1 MRRES
6 HVRICERLGVKFPG
20 PTRHRLLTS
29 AITPYGEARCASRN
43 RTRRGPPYMPLK
55 KRLLA
60 YTVSARMPSL
70 ARMSEMNGNIWLF
83 AISLLMVVAVLAF
96 AILTGFAPYGSP
108 AEVIKTFY
116 SACNSGNYS
125 VAERL
130 LVPEANRVLT
140 RHIGAVDG
148 GLRGICD
155 EETKQG
161 HLQKVEILQQ
171 EVRGE
176 VAQVRYMLYYAD
188 GSAIE
193 ESQGLVVKHWVWKI
207 AP

>member
-1 MRRES
+1 
-6 HVRICERLGVKFPG
+6 
-20 PTRHRLLTS
+20 
-29 AITPYGEARCASRN
+29 
-43 RTRRGPPYMPLK
+43 
-55 KRLLA
+55 
-60 YTVSARMPSL
+60 
-70 ARMSEMNGNIWLF
+70 MNGTILLLF
-83 AISLLMVVAVLAF
+83 AMCLAMLVAVLAF
-96 AILTGFAPYGSP
+96 AMLTGFAPYGSP
-108 AEVIKTFY
+108 ADVIKTFY
-116 SACNSGNYS
+116 SACNSSDYP
-125 VAERL
+125 VAEGL

-140 RHIGAVDG
+140 RHIGAVEG

-155 EETKQG
+155 EATKQG

-193 ESQGLVVKHWVWKI
+193 ESQGLVVKLWVWKI

>member
-1 MRRES
+1 
-6 HVRICERLGVKFPG
+6 
-20 PTRHRLLTS
+20 
-29 AITPYGEARCASRN
+29 
-43 RTRRGPPYMPLK
+43 
-55 KRLLA
+55 
-60 YTVSARMPSL
+60 
-70 ARMSEMNGNIWLF
+70 MNGTILLLF
-83 AISLLMVVAVLAF
+83 AMCLAMLVAVLAF
-96 AILTGFAPYGSP
+96 AMLTGFAPYGSP
-108 AEVIKTFY
+108 ADVIKTFY
-116 SACNSGNYS
+116 SACNSRSYP

-140 RHIGAVDG
+140 RHIGAVEG

-155 EETKQG
+155 EATKQG
-161 HLQKVEILQQ
+161 HLQKVEILEQ

>member
-1 MRRES
+1 
-6 HVRICERLGVKFPG
+6 
-20 PTRHRLLTS
+20 
-29 AITPYGEARCASRN
+29 
-43 RTRRGPPYMPLK
+43 
-55 KRLLA
+55 
-60 YTVSARMPSL
+60 MPSL
-70 ARMSEMNGNIWLF
+70 AKMWEMNGTMSLL
-83 AISLLMVVAVLAF
+83 AISLLMLAVLAF
-96 AILTGFAPYGSP
+96 AILSGFAPYGSP

-130 LVPEANRVLT
+130 LVPDRLLT
-140 RHIGAVDG
+140 SDIAAVDG

-155 EETKQG
+155 AETKQG

-176 VAQVRYMLYYAD
+176 LAQVRYMLYYAD
-188 GSAIE
+188 GSALE
-193 ESQGLVVKHWVWKI
+193 ESQGLVVKRWVWKI